1 VVSLI
6 RLFQIHLGVAQK
18 ASLESSHSRNV
29 TNSSTP
35 PSNSGLLAT
44 GVIPA
49 ILVWRAANL
58 ILKRYGDVAIA
69 KRFDAS

>member
-1 VVSLI
+1 LGSRRRPALNQAI
-6 RLFQIHLGVAQK
+6 RAT
-18 ASLESSHSRNV
+18 S

-44 GVIPA
+44 GVIPE